1 MSLSPRPDL
10 FGLLCD
16 LLLRPLSLVRA
27 MSEGRVRLRWV
38 WLVGGYVVGAAVGL
52 LALLEVWMPVG
63 WRAFVGGIGLALVM
77 AWIGAAP
84 FFFGPGVNLSLRV
97 LMTFSFVRST
107 VALAPMMLVGFTL
120 LFSPALVFLQQDW
133 RVIIG
138 FLLSL
143 GVWGG
148 GITTVMLGLSERRDE
163 SRLLRWVAIAG
174 AWFIAGLLWVFRPV
188 DPLNSILWMSAL
200 VGFGLGLLRPLSYL
214 WQASLSVMLLLLA
227 WFGVPARRLLPW
239 HPVFVD
245 ELALMPLP
253 GLGWL
258 LRRACR
264 DEMAWAGPWL
274 LRVARH
280 PAQKQVA
287 QRALDGLI
295 REGNGHI
302 GLFWLSTDPQGIAW
316 LQELS
321 QATPSCHRLIAL
333 YAHLA
338 TVTDLAAWPAV
349 IQAYQEVLTTLPP
362 SPGGVAVKAL
372 LEAGASTL
380 AAERWA
386 TAMAALA
393 RATPPE
399 GVMADPLWEAL
410 TTVRAWSDQRLPM
423 LLKDRAEA
431 LAALWETLDQL
442 DGWPATLLEAMAE
455 HLLYLLT
462 IEHRR
467 GVWVA

>member
-1 MSLSPRPDL
+1 MSLRTHPNL
-10 FGLLCD
+10 FALLRD

-38 WLVGGYVVGAAVGL
+38 WLVGGYVVGATVGL
-52 LALLEVWMPVG
+52 LALLGVWMPVG
-63 WRAFVGGIGLALVM
+63 WRAFVIGISLTLVLV
-77 AWIGAAP
+77 WIGAAS
-84 FFFGPGVNLSLRV
+84 FLFGPGANLSLRA

-120 LFSPALVFLQQDW
+120 LFSPALLFLQQDW

-138 FLLSL
+138 FVLLL

-148 GITTVMLGLSERRDE
+148 GIATVMLVLAERRDE
-163 SRLLRWVAIAG
+163 PPLLRWVAIAG
-174 AWFIAGLLWVFRPV
+174 AWLIAGLLWVFRPV
-188 DPLNSILWMSAL
+188 DPLNSILWMWAL

-214 WQASLSVMLLLLA
+214 WQAALSVALVLLA
-227 WFGVPARRLLPW
+227 WFWVPARRLLPW

-264 DEMAWAGPWL
+264 DEMDCAGPWL
-274 LRVARH
+274 LRVAQH

-302 GLFWLSTDPQGIAW
+302 VLFWLSTDPQGIAW

-321 QATPSCHRLIAL
+321 EATRSCHRLVAL

-338 TVTDLAAWPAV
+338 AVTDLAAWPAV
-349 IQAYQEVLTTLPP
+349 IYAHQDVLTAMAP
-362 SPGGVAVKAL
+362 SHGGVAVQAL
-372 LEAGASTL
+372 LEAGTSTL
-380 AAERWA
+380 AADRWS
-386 TAMAALA
+386 TAMAALG
-393 RATPPE
+393 RATAPE
-399 GVMADPLWEAL
+399 GVETDPLWEAL
-410 TTVRAWSDQRLPM
+410 TTLRVWTDHQVPV
-423 LLKDRAEA
+423 LLTDRAQA
-431 LAALWETLDQL
+431 LVALWETLDQL
-442 DGWPATLLEAMAE
+442 DGWPVTLLEAMAE
-455 HLLYLLT
+455 HLLYLLS
-462 IEHRR
+462 IEYQR
-467 GVWVA
+467 GD